1 MAITLTAS
9 STMTW
14 PDSSTQSIGGYTLV
28 PGMLSPGSK
37 WVSYTSPARVNGTTY
52 TNSTGYPLALIITIG
67 NNNYNSLTINGS
79 LVMHPY
85 HGNNG
90 NFMVNAIIPNGATYR
105 KDNGGIVTWYE
116 LRN

>member
-1 MAITLTAS
+1 
-9 STMTW
+9 MTW
-14 PDSSTQSIGGYTLV
+14 PDGSTQTVNGYVFV
-28 PGMLSPGSK
+28 PGMPTSSK

-52 TNSTGYPLALIITIG
+52 TNSTGYPLAIIITIG
-67 NNNYNSLTINGS
+67 NGNYNSLYINNS
-79 LVMHPY
+79 LVMHPF

>member
-14 PDSSTQSIGGYTLV
+14 PDSSTQSVGGYTLV

-37 WVSYTSPARVNGTTY
+37 WVNFTSSRLIGTTY

-67 NNNYNSLTINGS
+67 NGNYNSLYIDGA

-90 NFMVNAIIPNGATYR
+90 NFMVNAIIPNGSTYR
-105 KDNGGIVTWYE
+105 RENGGIVTWYE